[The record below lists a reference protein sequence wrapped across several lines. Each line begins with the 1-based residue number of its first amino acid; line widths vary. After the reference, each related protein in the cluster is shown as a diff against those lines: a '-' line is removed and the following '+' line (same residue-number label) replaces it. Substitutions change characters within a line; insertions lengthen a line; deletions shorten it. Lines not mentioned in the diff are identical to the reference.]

1 MAVDVI
7 KVCGI
12 TSIADALFAAQNG
25 AAALGFVF
33 FGGSPRCVR
42 VDTAAMIAA
51 VLPKDVL
58 RVGVF
63 VNESAD
69 QVRNTAK
76 AAQLD
81 VVQLHGDETPEYC
94 TALGDLRVWKAFQVR
109 EFFKPDMI
117 EPYDCEAYLLDAAAP
132 AGSFGGTGRTFPW
145 PVARD
150 AKSRGR
156 IIVSGGLDGDNV
168 ATAIREVHPWGVDS
182 SSKLERTPGVK
193 DPDKVL
199 RYLEAA
205 KSAAEIK

>member
-1 MAVDVI
+1 MGVEVI
-7 KVCGI
+7 KVCGV
-12 TSIADALFAAQNG
+12 TAIADALFAAQHG
-25 AAALGFVF
+25 ATAIGFVF

-42 VDTAAMIAA
+42 VDMAAMISA
-51 VLPKDVL
+51 VLPKEIL

-76 AAQLD
+76 AAHLN

-94 TALGDLRVWKAFQVR
+94 AGLGDARVWKALQVR
-109 EFFKPDMI
+109 EFFKPAMI
-117 EPYDCEAYLLDAAAP
+117 EPYDCEAYLLDAAA
-132 AGSFGGTGRTFPW
+132 ADGSFGGSGRTFPW

-150 AKSRGR
+150 AKRRGR
-156 IIVSGGLDGDNV
+156 IIVAGGLDGDNV
-168 ATAIREVHPWGVDS
+168 ATAIREVRPWGVDS
-182 SSKLERTPGVK
+182 ASKLERTPGVK

-205 KSAAEIK
+205 KAAAEIQ

>member
-25 AAALGFVF
+25 ATALGFVF

-42 VDTAAMIAA
+42 IDTAAMISA

-63 VNESAD
+63 VNESAA

-94 TALGDLRVWKAFQVR
+94 TALGDMRIWKAFQVR

-117 EPYDCEAYLLDAAAP
+117 EPVRLRSLFVRRGCA
-132 AGSFGGTGRTFPW
+132 GTGASAEPA
-145 PVARD
+145 ARFHGPSLATRRVED
-150 AKSRGR
+150 VLSSPAASTATTSPRRFAKCTL
-156 IIVSGGLDGDNV
+156 GGSIPARNSN
-168 ATAIREVHPWGVDS
+168 AHP
-182 SSKLERTPGVK
+182 
-193 DPDKVL
+193 
-199 RYLEAA
+199 A
-205 KSAAEIK
+205 

>member
-1 MAVDVI
+1 MAVDII

-25 AAALGFVF
+25 ATALGFVF

-42 VDTAAMIAA
+42 VDTAAMISA

-63 VNESAD
+63 VNETPD
-69 QVRNTAK
+69 QVLHTSK

-81 VVQLHGDETPEYC
+81 VAQLHGDEPPKYC
-94 TALGDLRVWKAFQVR
+94 TALGDMRIWKAFQVR
-109 EFFKPDMI
+109 EFFKPAMI
-117 EPYDCEAYLLDAAAP
+117 DPYDCEAYLLDAAAP
-132 AGSFGGTGRTFPW
+132 DGSFGGSGRTFPW

-150 AKSRGR
+150 AKRRGR
-156 IIVSGGLDGDNV
+156 IIVAGGLDGDNV
-168 ATAIREVHPWGVDS
+168 ATAIREVQPWGVDS

-193 DPDKVL
+193 DPDKVF

-205 KSAAEIK
+205 KAAAEIQ